1 MQILG
6 KVRRAT
12 RLARALAALVAV
24 TASSMAAAQ
33 QADYPRQSIKMVV
46 TFPPGGSADTIVRM
60 LVPKLNEDLGHSV
73 VVENRPGAG
82 GNIGMG
88 IVAQAAPDGYTMG
101 VGAAG
106 ALSANSSLYAQ
117 MPFDARKDF
126 RGVTL
131 LAAIP
136 FVLVGNPSVPAKTV
150 GELIAFAKEKPG
162 ALSVAHGGNGTAMH
176 LSTALFSQMADVKL
190 TEVPYRGSGPA
201 AVDAISG
208 QVMLAMVDLPS
219 SLQHIR
225 AGKLVAYAVT
235 SPNRLSQLPD
245 VPTMSEAGLAGYD
258 STGWFGVV
266 TPAGT
271 PPQVVARMNAAI
283 TAALRDP
290 GIQARMRDSGV
301 EPAPSTPDAFEAYIA
316 TETEKWGKVIRQ
328 ADIRI
333 N

>member
-1 MQILG
+1 
-6 KVRRAT
+6 
-12 RLARALAALVAV
+12 
-24 TASSMAAAQ
+24 
-33 QADYPRQSIKMVV
+33 
-46 TFPPGGSADTIVRM
+46 
-60 LVPKLNEDLGHSV
+60 
-73 VVENRPGAG
+73 
-82 GNIGMG
+82 
-88 IVAQAAPDGYTMG
+88 
-101 VGAAG
+101 
-106 ALSANSSLYAQ
+106 
-117 MPFDARKDF
+117 
-126 RGVTL
+126 
-131 LAAIP
+131 
-136 FVLVGNPSVPAKTV
+136 
-150 GELIAFAKEKPG
+150 
-162 ALSVAHGGNGTAMH
+162 MH
-176 LSTALFSQMADVKL
+176 LSTALFSQMADIKL

-201 AVDAISG
+201 TVDAISG

-235 SPNRLSQLPD
+235 SPSRLSQLPD

-271 PPQVVARMNAAI
+271 PPQVVTRMNAAI

-316 TETEKWGKVIRQ
+316 TETDKWGKVIRQ